1 MHRNIGLLLASM
13 ILIIVF
19 SGITGFEVGK
29 LTPVLRLM
37 GATHATLGDLLH
49 IHGQNFLV
57 GEKVIFTRDSS
68 STLDITPR
76 PMLQTIPPERGERTV
91 SDRAA
96 GPVSGNTLVVG
107 KGGMFDATISVEK
120 NWGIGRHTIQASE
133 QFGLLHAEISF
144 NVLRPAVNSQFGYT
158 L

>member
-1 MHRNIGLLLASM
+1 MRRSIGLLLASM

-29 LTPVLRLM
+29 LTPVLRLV

-49 IHGQNFLV
+49 IHGQNFIV

-68 STLDITPR
+68 SALDITPR
-76 PMLQTIPPERGERTV
+76 PTLQTIPPKSGERAV
-91 SDRAA
+91 FDRAE
-96 GPVSGNTLVVG
+96 GPISENTLVVG

-120 NWGIGRHTIQASE
+120 NWGIGHHTIQASE
-133 QFGLLHAEISF
+133 QFGLLYAQISF